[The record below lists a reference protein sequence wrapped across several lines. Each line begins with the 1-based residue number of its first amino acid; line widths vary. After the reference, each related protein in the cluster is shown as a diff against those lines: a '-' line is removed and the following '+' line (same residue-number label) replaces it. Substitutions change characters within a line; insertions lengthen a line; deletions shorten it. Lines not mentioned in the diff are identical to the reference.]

1 MTLVRRDNEKSHKT
15 KPLIRY
21 PINQTFIWGS
31 YVFLLQKEAL
41 YLNMNVYK
49 LPTMETK

>member
-1 MTLVRRDNEKSHKT
+1 MRQVIKLNLLFVI
-15 KPLIRY
+15 PLTRLSS
-21 PINQTFIWGS
+21 GV
-31 YVFLLQKEAL
+31 VFLLQKEAL

>member
-1 MTLVRRDNEKSHKT
+1 MTSLRRDNETSHKT
-15 KPLIRY
+15 KPLICY
-21 PINQTFIWGS
+21 PTNQTFIWDS

-49 LPTMETK
+49 LPTMEIK